1 MILAGDIG
9 GTKTI
14 LALFRANDS
23 KPRQIYQFKS
33 KDFSDFSILIDKF
46 LATTKP
52 VNISSACFGI
62 AGAVIDGRCQA
73 TNLPWQIST
82 LNLSKQLDTD
92 NIYLLNDLEAT
103 AHGMLVLSDDDFY
116 TLQHQSQNYLGNKAV
131 IAAGTGL
138 GEAIL
143 FKNQDSF
150 HPSAS
155 EGGHTDFAP
164 ASKVQDDLLVYLRQ
178 HYGLHVSYER
188 VLSGPGIYMLYQFL
202 KQTYHIE
209 TALDFA
215 LFDQDIDKSAIIS
228 EYAIKH
234 NDLLCVKTMNLFA
247 QIYGQEAGNLALNA
261 LSTGGLYIG
270 GGIAPKIMP
279 FLTDGTFLNAFLN
292 KGRFVKLLKN
302 IDIKISLNENTAL
315 LGAMQFAKDKTI

>member
-14 LALFRANDS
+14 LALFKANDS

-33 KDFSDFSILIDKF
+33 KDFSDFSLLIDKF
-46 LATTKP
+46 LAMTKP
-52 VNISSACFGI
+52 ANISSACFGV

-73 TNLPWQIST
+73 TNLPWEVST
-82 LNLSKQLDTD
+82 LGLSKQLNAN

-103 AHGMLVLSDDDFY
+103 AYGMLILSDDDFY
-116 TLQHQSQNYLGNKAV
+116 TLQHQSQKYSGNKAV

-143 FKNQDSF
+143 FKNRNSY

-164 ASKVQDDLLVYLRQ
+164 TSKTQDDLLAYLRQ
-178 HYGLHVSYER
+178 RYGLHVSYER
-188 VLSGPGIYMLYQFL
+188 VLSGPGIYTLYQFL
-202 KQTYHIE
+202 KQTYHIK
-209 TALDFA
+209 TVLDFS
-215 LFDQDIDKSAIIS
+215 LFGDDVDKSAIIS
-228 EYAIKH
+228 EYALKH
-234 NDLLCVKTMNLFA
+234 DDLLCIKTMNLFA
-247 QIYGQEAGNLALNA
+247 QIYGQEAGNLALTA

-292 KGRFVKLLKN
+292 KGRFANLLKN
-302 IDIKISLNENTAL
+302 IDIKISLNKNTAL
-315 LGAMQFAKDKTI
+315 LGAMQFAKDKMI